1 MSHTS
6 WSVYRAVMSGLGQ
19 SYRVERAAIPVMSAM
34 PRKRKKARQRSIRFR
49 YPTIA
54 VYANLE
60 RSTEGITV
68 ASARVLL
75 VGLEPEIVD
84 YSKSSV
90 PGLTAAKVRAAVE
103 ADSAKLETL
112 GYSVKSLYVD
122 EGKTAE
128 AVLTDALITSTYD
141 CIMIGA
147 GLRIVPP
154 YFLLF
159 EKLINI
165 VHRHAPASTKICF
178 NSNPADTAEAVKR
191 WV

>member
-1 MSHTS
+1 M
-6 WSVYRAVMSGLGQ
+6 Q
-19 SYRVERAAIPVMSAM
+19 
-34 PRKRKKARQRSIRFR
+34 RK
-49 YPTIA
+49 
-54 VYANLE
+54 
-60 RSTEGITV
+60 
-68 ASARVLL
+68 ARVLL

-84 YSKSSV
+84 YSKSAV

-103 ADSAKLETL
+103 ADTAKLQSL

-122 EGKTAE
+122 DGKTAE
-128 AVLTDALITSTYD
+128 LALANALAAGGYE

-159 EKLINI
+159 EKLINV
-165 VHRHAPASTKICF
+165 VHQHAPATTKLCF
-178 NSNPADTAEAVKR
+178 NTNPADTAEAVQR

>member
-1 MSHTS
+1 M
-6 WSVYRAVMSGLGQ
+6 
-19 SYRVERAAIPVMSAM
+19 AA
-34 PRKRKKARQRSIRFR
+34 K
-49 YPTIA
+49 
-54 VYANLE
+54 
-60 RSTEGITV
+60 
-68 ASARVLL
+68 ARVLL
-75 VGLEPEIVD
+75 VGLEPDIVD
-84 YSKSSV
+84 YSKSPV

-103 ADSAKLETL
+103 ADSAKLESI

-122 EGKTAE
+122 DGKTAE
-128 AVLTDALITSTYD
+128 AALTKALASGGFD

-165 VHRHAPASTKICF
+165 IHRHAPTSTKLCF
-178 NSNPADTAEAVKR
+178 NTNPADTADAVQR

>member
-1 MSHTS
+1 
-6 WSVYRAVMSGLGQ
+6 LD
-19 SYRVERAAIPVMSAM
+19 PD
-34 PRKRKKARQRSIRFR
+34 
-49 YPTIA
+49 
-54 VYANLE
+54 
-60 RSTEGITV
+60 
-68 ASARVLL
+68 
-75 VGLEPEIVD
+75 IVD
-84 YSKSSV
+84 YTKSPV

-122 EGKTAE
+122 DGKTAE
-128 AVLTDALITSTYD
+128 VALSDALTTGRYD

-147 GLRIVPP
+147 GLRVVPP

-159 EKLINI
+159 EKLINV
-165 VHRHAPASTKICF
+165 VHRHAPASTKLCF